1 MLEKEAIQNSSNIEK
16 KDGGYHPVI
25 NFKNL
30 NKFIPCKQNG
40 RSALPEISSTTG
52 PLPMQEFCLGLAQRI
67 STKIF
72 KVAIALLGQV
82 SIQITNCLDDVFLME
97 ACALTLSG
105 DFHATKKLLN
115 LKFRK
120 VN

>member
-1 MLEKEAIQNSSNIEK
+1 M
-16 KDGGYHPVI
+16 I

-30 NKFIPCKQNG
+30 NKFIPCKQIG

-52 PLPMQEFCLGLAQRI
+52 SLPVQEFCLGLAQRI
-67 STKIF
+67 FTKIF

-82 SIQITNCLDDVFLME
+82 SIQITSCLGNVLLME
-97 ACALTLSG
+97 ACVSTLPG
-105 DFHATKKLLN
+105 DFHATKKLN